1 LNAETCSR
9 FEKERF
15 RKFYVSI
22 YWVGLVSGSR
32 ATCEKG
38 YYSRRVAEVI
48 LRNATLEEI
57 KNLSLEILIAEV
69 SLKMRSCNMTDEE
82 KKELQILLED
92 LENAKKLLY
101 KAYLVE
107 SSRKKKRV
115 VRWI

>member
-1 LNAETCSR
+1 M
-9 FEKERF
+9 
-15 RKFYVSI
+15 
-22 YWVGLVSGSR
+22 SGSR
-32 ATCEKG
+32 TTCEKG

-92 LENAKKLLY
+92 LENAKKTALQGISCRNVQ
-101 KAYLVE
+101 KE
-107 SSRKKKRV
+107 KKGGSVDLRSDLSKLIEEV
-115 VRWI
+115 SKNAKNGAS